1 MQSTCFEEL
10 QPAVAAADNVDVN
23 VQNQHVE
30 EALQSAEQEQD
41 ADILV
46 IQPVA
51 NNDTSNISNN
61 NNKNNNG
68 PASRVYHGKSSHN
81 TAARAKQFS
90 TEVDNVG
97 NEDAQY
103 TVLDDAPATG
113 TEDLPS
119 PDHVELLSKVDVSVA
134 APIATATAPVPHQ
147 LDCWSISSCVLAAQ
161 NNYTID
167 VEQFCPS
174 SGSSLNVSYIVPVS
188 RFLQAVS
195 LELHFRYY
203 SLLGITIQGTH
214 ILYPLHLL

>member
-1 MQSTCFEEL
+1 M

>member
-10 QPAVAAADNVDVN
+10 QPAAAAADNVDVN

-51 NNDTSNISNN
+51 NNDTSSSNN
-61 NNKNNNG
+61 NNNNNNNG
-68 PASRVYHGKSSHN
+68 AAARVYHGKSSHN

-90 TEVDNVG
+90 TEVDNTG
-97 NEDAQY
+97 NEDTQY
-103 TVLDDAPATG
+103 TVLSDAPAGAG

-119 PDHVELLSKVDVSVA
+119 PDHVELLAKVDVPGA
-134 APIATATAPVPHQ
+134 APLATVTAPVPHQ
-147 LDCWSISSCVLAAQ
+147 LDCWSITSCVLAAQ

-174 SGSSLNVSYIVPVS
+174 SGSSLNVSYVVPVS
-188 RFLQAVS
+188 RYLQAVS
-195 LELHFRYY
+195 LELHFR
-203 SLLGITIQGTH
+203 
-214 ILYPLHLL
+214 